1 MKGPT
6 FTVWSSDQDE
16 EEQEPFRTRVQR
28 KGVGIIEII
37 SFDDHADLYCPMCK
51 KAGFSVRLGPRIL
64 MPGQVRE
71 PDYDQWLECPDCRE
85 VVAACVVEHDAT
97 IIMDDIETVDS
108 PFEST
113 QSEII
118 GAVSKRTTKPGK
130 RAITKHNKERY
141 RQHSKDPEIDS
152 LLRIYG
158 SDYVNVIE

>member
-1 MKGPT
+1 M
-6 FTVWSSDQDE
+6 
-16 EEQEPFRTRVQR
+16 
-28 KGVGIIEII
+28 
-37 SFDDHADLYCPMCK
+37 
-51 KAGFSVRLGPRIL
+51 AG
-64 MPGQVRE
+64 M
-71 PDYDQWLECPDCRE
+71 PDCRE
-85 VVAACVVEHDAT
+85 VVAAYVVEHDAT

-108 PFEST
+108 PFESN